1 MTAQRVTRRAMAPVR
16 PRPAIGR
23 SHANVAEAAAMTRGR
38 SRVSGTITTI
48 VPVLGMTCRS
58 CEVRIE
64 RHVSKLPTVQR
75 VSASAARGRVVIE
88 STAQLSDADVA
99 AALDAAGYAIGRS
112 PWLERDRY
120 VWLEVGLSLVVI
132 ASLAYLVQ
140 FSGLTDL
147 ASGVGDL
154 SSGGLVVALVLGLA
168 AGISTCMALVGGLL
182 MGLSASFQASA
193 AASGFATMRPTL
205 VFIAGRI
212 LGYGAFGAVLGV
224 IGASVAMPVWLTATL
239 MIAVAV
245 FMTLLGT
252 RLTGVSPRVAGWTPT
267 LPMGIG
273 RRLGLGDGAGATY
286 SDGRAFGFGA
296 ATFFLPCGFTQAIQV
311 FALSTGSPLFAAAL
325 LATFAIGTAPGLFA
339 VAGLPA
345 LVPSESRP
353 TLLRFIGVAV
363 LGFAVLNGTAGLTL
377 AGVPLPSLGIGATA
391 AAALPAGVGADGV
404 QSLNTTQRASGYE
417 PREAAIYANVPTRW
431 TIDSRSSS
439 SCAQF
444 LVVPDLG
451 ISVRLRPGPN
461 TIELPPMA
469 AGRLNY
475 SCAMGMFS
483 GRITIVNAPVPSP
496 SSSPAG
502 S

>member
-1 MTAQRVTRRAMAPVR
+1 
-16 PRPAIGR
+16 
-23 SHANVAEAAAMTRGR
+23 
-38 SRVSGTITTI
+38 
-48 VPVLGMTCRS
+48 VPVVGMTCRS

-64 RHVSKLPTVQR
+64 RYVAKVPGVER
-75 VSASAARGRVVIE
+75 VSASATRGRVVIE
-88 STAQLSDADVA
+88 SSRELPERAIA
-99 AALDAAGYAIGRS
+99 AALGAAGYEIGRS

-120 VWLEVGLSLVVI
+120 VWLEVGLSLVLV
-132 ASLAYLVQ
+132 ASVAYLAQ
-140 FSGLTDL
+140 ATGLTDI
-147 ASGVGDL
+147 ASGAGDL

-168 AGISTCMALVGGLL
+168 AGISTCMALVGGLV
-182 MGLSASFQASA
+182 MGLSASFQASG
-193 AASGFATMRPTL
+193 AASGLAAMRPT
-205 VFIAGRI
+205 FIFLAGRI
-212 LGYGAFGAVLGV
+212 GGYGLFGAVLGA
-224 IGASVAMPVWLTATL
+224 IGAGFAMPASVTAIL

-245 FMTLLGT
+245 FMLLLGT
-252 RLTGVSPRVAGWTPT
+252 RLTGVSPRMAGWTPT

-273 RRLGLGDGAGATY
+273 RRLGIGGGQAATY

-311 FALSTGSPLFAAAL
+311 FALSTGSPLFAGAL
-325 LATFAIGTAPGLFA
+325 LATFAIGTAPGLLA

-345 LVPSESRP
+345 IVPAESRP

-363 LGFAVLNGTAGLTL
+363 LGFALLNGTAGLTL
-377 AGVPLPSLGIGATA
+377 AGIPLPSLGIGSVS

-404 QSLNTTQRASGYE
+404 QDLATIQKASGYE
-417 PREAAIYANVPTRW
+417 PREVAIYANVPTRW

-444 LVVPDLG
+444 LVVPSLG

-483 GRITIVNAPVPSP
+483 GWITIVNAPPPSP
-496 SSSPAG
+496 SPAAAVSATPG
-502 S
+502 GG